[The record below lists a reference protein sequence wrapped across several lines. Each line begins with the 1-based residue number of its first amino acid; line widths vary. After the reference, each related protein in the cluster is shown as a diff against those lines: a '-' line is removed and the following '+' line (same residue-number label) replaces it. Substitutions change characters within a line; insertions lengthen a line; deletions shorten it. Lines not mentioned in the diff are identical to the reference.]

1 MLEKIKLA
9 LLHLPKQAKHHV
21 NKLKAPVKLFVAAY
35 FMLVMALVITY
46 YGVWVYQCVRGIVVM
61 NDLLAVIR
69 EMIGTAMIGFM
80 TFIAG
85 CFVDMNDNGIPDKF
99 EEAKDNEKSNP

>member
-1 MLEKIKLA
+1 
-9 LLHLPKQAKHHV
+9 
-21 NKLKAPVKLFVAAY
+21 
-35 FMLVMALVITY
+35 
-46 YGVWVYQCVRGIVVM
+46 M

-99 EEAKDNEKSNP
+99 EEDNKDEKSDS

>member
-1 MLEKIKLA
+1 MLEMIKLA
-9 LLHLPKQAKHHV
+9 LLHLPKQAKHHAQ
-21 NKLKAPVKLFVAAY
+21 KLKAPIKLFVAAY
-35 FMLVMALVITY
+35 FMLVMVLVITY
-46 YGVWVYQCVRGIVVM
+46 YGAWVYQCVKGIVIM

-69 EMIGTAMIGFM
+69 EMIGTAMNGFM

-99 EEAKDNEKSNP
+99 EEDNKDEKSDS